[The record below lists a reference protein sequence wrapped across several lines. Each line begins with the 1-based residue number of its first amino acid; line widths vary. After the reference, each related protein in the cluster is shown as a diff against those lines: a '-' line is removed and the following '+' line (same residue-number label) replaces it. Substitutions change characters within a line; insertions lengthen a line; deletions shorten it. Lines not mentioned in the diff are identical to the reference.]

1 MTIAFDL
8 SKIYEKMA
16 SASATDSTSADEM
29 TYTFNVNDHIVP
41 ENLCRCNKCRLGN
54 ILDTLPRQMN
64 QYIRLALPENLPI
77 YRRINFLIDRIIGLM
92 CPKDYCFIKKD
103 FPWDWYQTIM
113 DGVKV
118 ENIFD
123 RWQNVWLPSREISI
137 FVDLD
142 TYEKAVEYFEEIR
155 AILRPIFKAIHD
167 AEEEVQYT
175 HPYTRDC
182 ERQNIVRECWAKF
195 LETGYV
201 PPKHTFD
208 DDDSSVNSDELPP
221 LEEVESDDDNS
232 SVDSDGIPSL
242 EEVSDIELD
251 DEGEVK
257 FLDTTQADD
266 GNEEEDEDEDEEE
279 EDEDY
284 VYESA
289 SDSDSDSDDDNVSD
303 DESVEEDTKSHV
315 TIWSVSKK
323 DIETVKTP
331 FMSLDELYK
340 QGKISVV
347 FNDITDSIKNIDFTT
362 DTDDTSYV
370 TGMKLDFHFGIKKED
385 IFKNLFKENLESK
398 YVCKK

>member
-16 SASATDSTSADEM
+16 STSASAVEM
-29 TYTFNVNDHIVP
+29 TSTFNVNDHIVP
-41 ENLCRCNKCRLGN
+41 ENLCRCNKCRLNN
-54 ILDTLPRQMN
+54 ILEILPRQMN
-64 QYIRLALPENLPI
+64 QYIRLDLPVLSENLPI
-77 YRRINFLIDRIIGLM
+77 YRRINFLIDRITGLM
-92 CPKDYCFIKKD
+92 CPKDYCFIKKE
-103 FPWDWYQTIM
+103 FPWDWYQTIL
-113 DGVKV
+113 DGVKA
-118 ENIFD
+118 EDIFV
-123 RWQNVWLPSREISI
+123 RWQNVWLSTREVSI

-142 TYEKAVEYFEEIR
+142 TYEKAAEYFEEIH
-155 AILRPIFKAIHD
+155 AILYPIFKRIHD

-195 LETGYV
+195 LETSYV
-201 PPKHTFD
+201 PPKRTFD
-208 DDDSSVNSDELPP
+208 GDDSSVNSDELPP
-221 LEEVESDDDNS
+221 LEKVESDDDS
-232 SVDSDGIPSL
+232 SVNSDEIPSL

-257 FLDTTQADD
+257 FLDTTQA
-266 GNEEEDEDEDEEE
+266 EDEDEDSN
-279 EDEDY
+279 Y

-289 SDSDSDSDDDNVSD
+289 SDSDDESDSDN
-303 DESVEEDTKSHV
+303 ESVKEDTKSPV

-347 FNDITDSIKNIDFTT
+347 FNDITDSIKNIDFTS

-370 TGMKLDFHFGIKKED
+370 RSMKLDFHLGIKKED
-385 IFKNLFKENLESK
+385 IFKNLFKENLETK
-398 YVCKK
+398 YICKK